1 MTSVRVRPVSLATG
15 ILTSLPGGNALIQQ
29 RRDRQGGTFS
39 AEYCYSVWLRHL
51 MFAHEVGAIQG
62 VPPVVAELGPG
73 NSLGAGLAALL
84 SGAEQYHAFDLVRHG
99 DLGHNLVVLDALVAL
114 FRSHAV
120 VVGGPSDVWDFPS
133 HIVTDQ
139 ILARALDPERVEALR
154 TRLLSLDEANAGSD
168 SLTYNT
174 PWYEPGVLT
183 PDSVDMI
190 FSVSVLEH
198 VDNLAHT
205 YQAAYQWLRP
215 GAIMAHRIDFGAH
228 KHATPWNGHW
238 AISHPLWQI
247 MRGRRP
253 YFVNRQPYSDHA
265 DLMRRSGF
273 EIVRE
278 VRHIDHGGIQ
288 RSQLAVEFQ
297 AISDEDLATR
307 SAYVVARKPL

>member
-1 MTSVRVRPVSLATG
+1 MISVRIRPVSLVTG
-15 ILTSLPGGNALIQQ
+15 ILTRLPGGNALIRH
-29 RRDRQGGTFS
+29 RRDRRGGTFS

-51 MFAHEVGAIQG
+51 MFAHQVGAIHG

-99 DLGHNLVVLDALVAL
+99 DLGHNLVVLDGLMAL
-114 FRSHAV
+114 FRSHAA
-120 VVGGPSDVWDFPS
+120 VVGGPSDVWNFPS

-139 ILARALDPERVEALR
+139 ILARTLNPERVEALR
-154 TRLLSLDEANAGSD
+154 ARLLSLDAAHTGSD
-168 SLTYNT
+168 YLTYNA
-174 PWYEPGVLT
+174 PWVDPGVLK

-198 VDNLAHT
+198 VDDLSHT
-205 YQAAYQWLRP
+205 YQAAFQWLRP

-228 KHATPWNGHW
+228 EHATPWNGHW
-238 AISHPLWQI
+238 AISQPLWQI

-253 YFVNRQPYSDHA
+253 YFINRQPYGGHA

-278 VRHIDHGGIQ
+278 VRHIDRSGIQ
-288 RSQLAVEFQ
+288 RSQLAAEFK
-297 AISDEDLATR
+297 AISAEDLATR
-307 SAYVVARKPL
+307 SVYVVARKPL